1 MQKKVW
7 YYEKWVG
14 RHGSFPPRRSVKI
27 IFQISFIFPKKIRS
41 KGEYRTPP
49 VVAPPQ
55 VPSNYAPNYPMQ
67 PPPQPQQQVYQKG
80 PGKQYGTL
88 PHPQVKMKRITDN

>member
-1 MQKKVW
+1 
-7 YYEKWVG
+7 
-14 RHGSFPPRRSVKI
+14 
-27 IFQISFIFPKKIRS
+27 
-41 KGEYRTPP
+41 

-88 PHPQVKMKRITDN
+88 PHPQVKTTRMTNNKLIELILNLRE